1 MKRLSSSIIR
11 ELSSNML
18 IPYTRLKLM
27 ECIGQGIYGY
37 IPGTRLIR
45 TANLRHVTKINS
57 NVSNVNY
64 DDSLDHNIVY

>member
-1 MKRLSSSIIR
+1 
-11 ELSSNML
+11 
-18 IPYTRLKLM
+18 M